1 MHVAKKRVHR
11 IPHEAVR
18 TILVQHGIDSVGKA
32 LQFGEAN
39 EISPKSIEGIIRGKR
54 KLGVEF
60 ELVDR
65 ILCALDSPDHWYLD
79 LAPYYYPPHAK
90 HEHEY
95 ETFLPQWAAFERACE
110 LMQGVDVGLVFAA

>member
-1 MHVAKKRVHR
+1 M
-11 IPHEAVR
+11 
-18 TILVQHGIDSVGKA
+18 GKA

-65 ILCALDSPDHWYLD
+65 IMVALDSPDHWYIELS
-79 LAPYYYPPHAK
+79 AWYYPPHTRP
-90 HEHEY
+90 EPEY
-95 ETFLPQWAAFERACE
+95 ETFLPQRQAFERACE
-110 LMQGVDVGLVFAA
+110 LLQGGEVGLVFASG